1 MRLHTTS
8 VPATKYLPIRI
19 HVKLTDDKDVPNN
32 IKDKTFT
39 LPTHDESDH
48 DIAAGLFL
56 IHFGMSDSNTSR
68 IGPTLTRRGWIYQIA
83 EKA

>member
-1 MRLHTTS
+1 MRVHTTS

-19 HVKLTDDKDVPNN
+19 HVKLTDDFNVPNN
-32 IKDKTFT
+32 IKDKTFM

-56 IHFGMSDSNTSR
+56 IHMGMADVNAKKIDR
-68 IGPTLTRRGWIYQIA
+68 TLTRRGWVYQIVESA
-83 EKA
+83 